1 MNVLQGFGK
10 RYGWLLLVLLTAV
23 SLRLTHITTI
33 PPGLTHDEADHGITA
48 WSIVDEGVR
57 DIYFTIGYG
66 REPLYDYLTAGM
78 MTLIGPTFLAG
89 RLVSVFASLIFLAAL
104 YAWVHLAFNRPAA
117 LLTLAGAATGFWP
130 LMTARQML
138 RSSLLP
144 ALFTLA
150 VMLFWRGLRQ
160 VEIGDWRLEIRKRS
174 LISNLQSPIIKFLF
188 AGVLL
193 GLTFYVYLPAR
204 VLWALF
210 PLLLAYLALTNRS
223 LLRRVW
229 AGTLVMLLT
238 AVLIITP
245 LFIYLFTHT
254 NLERRVKELSGPLTA
269 VTHGN
274 FQPLLQNTLASLRL
288 FTFSGDITWR
298 YNIPGLPF
306 LGPLLGILFY
316 AGVGLVFYAI
326 FRKQR
331 GRYFPSAP
339 LLPRSSALFALVWL
353 LAGMSPVFVT
363 GPELATTQAIGA
375 QPVLYLFPALALL
388 WIRDWRL
395 EIGDWRLVKNLQ
407 SPIIPFLLF
416 GGTAVLAA
424 NAYFH
429 TWANAPEVRVQ
440 YETTMVTALQYLNE
454 HPVDRAAI
462 STITPALEHSPA
474 VAQMV
479 LHSPADIRWFNGR
492 SSLLLP
498 ANTQTTVLI
507 PGFAPLA
514 EGLMGYWETAVPLAT
529 LPMRPND
536 ADRPVQIYG
545 IDTTAALAGW
555 RRQFTPP
562 VALTQIGDALQFLG
576 YDLQTPHARPGE
588 VFSVATLW
596 QVERPLPNI
605 QLFTHLWSGSGTP
618 AAQQDLLDAPGASWR
633 SGDLL
638 IQLHQFT
645 APTAGSYQLLVGAYD
660 QVTGVRYPVFVDG
673 RLHSDAILLQT
684 ITINP

>member
-1 MNVLQGFGK
+1 
-10 RYGWLLLVLLTAV
+10 
-23 SLRLTHITTI
+23 
-33 PPGLTHDEADHGITA
+33 
-48 WSIVDEGVR
+48 
-57 DIYFTIGYG
+57 
-66 REPLYDYLTAGM
+66 
-78 MTLIGPTFLAG
+78 
-89 RLVSVFASLIFLAAL
+89 
-104 YAWVHLAFNRPAA
+104 
-117 LLTLAGAATGFWP
+117 
-130 LMTARQML
+130 
-138 RSSLLP
+138 
-144 ALFTLA
+144 
-150 VMLFWRGLRQ
+150 
-160 VEIGDWRLEIRKRS
+160 
-174 LISNLQSPIIKFLF
+174 
-188 AGVLL
+188 
-193 GLTFYVYLPAR
+193 
-204 VLWALF
+204 
-210 PLLLAYLALTNRS
+210 
-223 LLRRVW
+223 
-229 AGTLVMLLT
+229 
-238 AVLIITP
+238 
-245 LFIYLFTHT
+245 
-254 NLERRVKELSGPLTA
+254 
-269 VTHGN
+269 
-274 FQPLLQNTLASLRL
+274 
-288 FTFSGDITWR
+288 
-298 YNIPGLPF
+298 
-306 LGPLLGILFY
+306 
-316 AGVGLVFYAI
+316 
-326 FRKQR
+326 
-331 GRYFPSAP
+331 
-339 LLPRSSALFALVWL
+339 
-353 LAGMSPVFVT
+353 
-363 GPELATTQAIGA
+363 
-375 QPVLYLFPALALL
+375 
-388 WIRDWRL
+388 
-395 EIGDWRLVKNLQ
+395 
-407 SPIIPFLLF
+407 
-416 GGTAVLAA
+416 
-424 NAYFH
+424 
-429 TWANAPEVRVQ
+429 VQ